1 MIGDESDGF
10 ATAIVTLALQDAG
23 VPKTDKQVQTARAWL
38 NRHQSAESGGLP
50 ATSINK
56 LREPS
61 ADAYLFMTDAAT
73 GFATLALADEL
84 KRKN

>member
-1 MIGDESDGF
+1 MARGF
-10 ATAIVTLALQDAG
+10 SYFSFAD
-23 VPKTDKQVQTARAWL
+23 R
-38 NRHQSAESGGLP
+38 NGGLP

-73 GFATLALADEL
+73 GFATLALADDL
-84 KRKN
+84 KRRR